1 VLDVVVFEPMLE
13 PVGPLV
19 LVLEPMPEPV
29 GPLLTLP
36 LVRPLPSPVPVL
48 RPEE

>member
-1 VLDVVVFEPMLE
+1 LLFEPKPE

-19 LVLEPMPEPV
+19 LVLEPMPELV

-36 LVRPLPSPVPVL
+36 PVRPLPSPVPVL
-48 RPEE
+48 RLEE

>member
-36 LVRPLPSPVPVL
+36 PVRPLPSPVPVL
-48 RPEE
+48 RLEE